1 MPTDITL
8 ADLQKQIAALRKDL
22 TSLIFEIDHTIFYLS
37 EELETEYM
45 EKVGQLE
52 YKSLKTQYD
61 ILRIKRKIEIVKELI
76 DNGRMLD
83 LEFVDK
89 IVDIDFEEQGNLLQ
103 EQSNLLKLALARGK
117 DTQHFYDDLEKL
129 NSTYKELLALLHPSL
144 HPEPSA
150 ATCDLFQKAV
160 TAYVKKDSPALQG
173 LLNEAQ
179 CLTAPLEPC
188 ADIIV
193 MSKVKTDLENAISAT
208 QEHLSLLAKT
218 FPFNTLE
225 LLQNE
230 ELLVAKINELKEH
243 INYYEMHYARYEKQL
258 NALIATREN

>member
-8 ADLQKQIAALRKDL
+8 EALQNQISELRKVL
-22 TSLIFEIDHTIFYLS
+22 AGLIFEIDHNIFHIS
-37 EELETEYM
+37 EELEAEYM

-89 IVDIDFEEQGNLLQ
+89 IVDIDFEEQSNLLQ

-117 DTQHFYDDLEKL
+117 DTQHMYDDLEEL
-129 NSTYKELLALLHPSL
+129 DSSYKELIALLHPSL

-160 TAYVKKDSPALQG
+160 TAYVKKDSPALHGLIKEAQG
-173 LLNEAQ
+173 LP
-179 CLTAPLEPC
+179 APLEPC
-188 ADIIV
+188 DDIIV

-208 QEHLSLLAKT
+208 QEHLALLAKT

-230 ELLVAKINELKEH
+230 ELLVAKINELNEH

-258 NALIATREN
+258 NALVSTREN